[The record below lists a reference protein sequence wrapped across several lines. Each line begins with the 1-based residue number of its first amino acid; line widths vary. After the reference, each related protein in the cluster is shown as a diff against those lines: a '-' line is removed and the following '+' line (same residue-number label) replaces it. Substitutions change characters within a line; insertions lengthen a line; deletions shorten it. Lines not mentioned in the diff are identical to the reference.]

1 MVESYGTA
9 CLMSQWFSSLFTCGL
24 ISLMVFILP
33 KDDWKHMMQLA
44 FWKHM
49 MQTFDK
55 SGSGQWV
62 GMKPPGN
69 PVYVALSFSTEEKKD
84 MSL

>member
-33 KDDWKHMMQLA
+33 KDD
-44 FWKHM
+44 WKHM